1 MTSLKK
7 TFLLSWV
14 LYKSG
19 VVSALS
25 GQMRARKQKRGG
37 SALGDS
43 LRKLTARLGEPW
55 LLYIVLYG
63 FLGVMMFKGGS
74 ELAGN
79 LRSLDM
85 PELFHAI
92 YTSGISYY
100 LLLSGFFYVSS
111 TYYLAKDTE
120 RLLALPFTGA
130 QIITARY
137 LLIYLYEL
145 ILPAVFC
152 LPSWLSFGISGGE
165 SWDFY
170 VRALLV
176 VLLLPAVPVAILTI
190 LTMLLARFTPL
201 VRNKDRFLIL
211 ANSLTM
217 VMSLAAVYFYY
228 RGAGLIGEGVNT
240 AAGASQMGTTLT
252 KFNYVL
258 PQLAFLQKAL
268 GGAGPEAWKN
278 LGLALAL
285 CVLYTLVAVV
295 IAARVYGPSLGESAG
310 GARKRRL
317 RSTKLAQALRRQSPA
332 LSYFAREW
340 KLVRRSPAL
349 LMNNIFGAYMPILIM
364 GLVFFM
370 GLQKA
375 GDQDIPGLLAQ
386 LREQF
391 STNAEFR
398 LEFFFILAAGSNIVY
413 DFFCAA
419 SGLNTTAL
427 SREGAGI
434 FWMNALPLKLSTQFT
449 MKTLLSLLL
458 DLPIFLLLSLGSGLV
473 LGLPVWMMALLFLSL
488 LVSSLGTH
496 LAQLSLDALSPNL
509 HWDNETQMAK
519 QGKNVLLSMFM
530 SWLVAGLNGLLL
542 YLTLGPRLFSA
553 PLALIL
559 LFVLNGLLL
568 LAFLLFLRWRLPRVM
583 GQLERWT

>member
-19 VVSALS
+19 AVSTLS

-37 SALGDS
+37 SAFSDS
-43 LRKLTARLGEPW
+43 LRKLTSRFGGPW
-55 LLYIVLYG
+55 LLYLVLYG

-79 LRSLDM
+79 LRGLGM
-85 PELFHAI
+85 PELFHVI

-100 LLLSGFFYVSS
+100 LLLTGFFYVSS

-137 LLIYLYEL
+137 LLIYLYQL
-145 ILPAVFC
+145 LLPLVFC

-170 VRALLV
+170 LRALLV
-176 VLLLPAVPVAILTI
+176 VLLLPAVPIAILTI

-217 VMSLAAVYFYY
+217 LMSLAAVYFYY
-228 RGAGLIGEGVNT
+228 RGAGLIGEGVDT
-240 AAGASQMGTTLT
+240 AAGASQMSSTLT
-252 KFNYVL
+252 KFHFVL
-258 PQLAFLQKAL
+258 PQLSFLQKAL
-268 GGAGPEAWKN
+268 GGAGAEAWKD
-278 LGLALAL
+278 LGIALAL
-285 CVLYTLVAVV
+285 CLLYTFAAVV
-295 IAARVYGPSLGESAG
+295 IAALVYGPSLGESAS
-310 GARKRRL
+310 GAKKRRL
-317 RSTKLAQALRRQSPA
+317 RSTKLAQALRRQNPTF
-332 LSYFAREW
+332 SYFTREW
-340 KLVRRSPAL
+340 KLVRRS
-349 LMNNIFGAYMPILIM
+349 NIFGAYMPILIM

-375 GDQDIPGLLAQ
+375 GDQDIPSLLAK

-391 STNAEFR
+391 RTNAEFR
-398 LEFFFILAAGSNIVY
+398 LELLFILAAGSNIVY

-434 FWMNALPLKLSTQFT
+434 YWMNALPLKLSTQFA
-449 MKTLLSLLL
+449 MKTLLSLLI
-458 DLPIFLLLSLGSGLV
+458 DLPIFLLLSLGSGFT
-473 LGLPVWMMALLFLSL
+473 LGLPAWMMALLFLSL

-519 QGKNVLLSMFM
+519 QGKNVLLSMLM

-542 YLTLGPRLFSA
+542 YLTLGPRLFSP

-583 GQLERWT
+583 SQLERWV

>member
-1 MTSLKK
+1 
-7 TFLLSWV
+7 
-14 LYKSG
+14 
-19 VVSALS
+19 
-25 GQMRARKQKRGG
+25 
-37 SALGDS
+37 
-43 LRKLTARLGEPW
+43 
-55 LLYIVLYG
+55 
-63 FLGVMMFKGGS
+63 MMFKGGS

-79 LRSLDM
+79 LRGLGM
-85 PELFHAI
+85 PELFHVI

-100 LLLSGFFYVSS
+100 LLLTGFFYVSS

-137 LLIYLYEL
+137 LLIYLYQL
-145 ILPAVFC
+145 LLPLVFC

-176 VLLLPAVPVAILTI
+176 VLLLPAVPIAILTI

-217 VMSLAAVYFYY
+217 LMSLAAVYFYY

-240 AAGASQMGTTLT
+240 AAGASQMSSTLT
-252 KFNYVL
+252 KFHFVL
-258 PQLAFLQKAL
+258 PQLSFLQKAL
-268 GGAGPEAWKN
+268 GGAGAEAWKD
-278 LGLALAL
+278 LGIALAL
-285 CVLYTLVAVV
+285 CLLYTFAAVV
-295 IAARVYGPSLGESAG
+295 IAALVYGPSLGESAS
-310 GARKRRL
+310 GAKKRRL
-317 RSTKLAQALRRQSPA
+317 RSTKLAQALRRQSPTF
-332 LSYFAREW
+332 SYFTREW

-375 GDQDIPGLLAQ
+375 GDQDIPGLLAK

-398 LEFFFILAAGSNIVY
+398 LELLFILAAGSNIVY

-434 FWMNALPLKLSTQFT
+434 YWMNALPLKLSTQFA
-449 MKTLLSLLL
+449 MKTLLSLLI
-458 DLPIFLLLSLGSGLV
+458 DLPIFLLLSLGSGFT
-473 LGLPVWMMALLFLSL
+473 LGLPAWMMALLFLSL

-542 YLTLGPRLFSA
+542 YLTLGPRLFS
-553 PLALIL
+553 PSLALIL

-568 LAFLLFLRWRLPRVM
+568 LTFLLFLRWRLPRVM
-583 GQLERWT
+583 SQLERWV

>member
-1 MTSLKK
+1 
-7 TFLLSWV
+7 
-14 LYKSG
+14 
-19 VVSALS
+19 
-25 GQMRARKQKRGG
+25 MRARKQKRGG
-37 SALGDS
+37 SAFGDS
-43 LRKLTARLGEPW
+43 LRKLTSRFGAPW
-55 LLYIVLYG
+55 LLYIVVYG

-85 PELFHAI
+85 PELFHVI
-92 YTSGISYY
+92 YSSGISYY

-130 QIITARY
+130 EIIAARY

-176 VLLLPAVPVAILTI
+176 VLLLPAVPIAILTI

-217 VMSLAAVYFYY
+217 VMSLAAVYIYY

-258 PQLAFLQKAL
+258 PQLPFLQKAL

-295 IAARVYGPSLGESAG
+295 IAARVYGPSLGESAS

-398 LEFFFILAAGSNIVY
+398 LEFLFILAAGSNIVY

-434 FWMNALPLKLSTQFT
+434 FWMNALPLKLSTQFAI
-449 MKTLLSLLL
+449 KTLLSLLI

-559 LFVLNGLLL
+559 LFVLNSLLL

>member
-19 VVSALS
+19 AVSTLS

-37 SALGDS
+37 SAFSDS
-43 LRKLTARLGEPW
+43 LRKLTSRFGGPW
-55 LLYIVLYG
+55 LLYLVLYG

-79 LRSLDM
+79 LRGLGM
-85 PELFHAI
+85 PELFHVI

-100 LLLSGFFYVSS
+100 LLLTGFFYVSS

-137 LLIYLYEL
+137 LLIYLYQL
-145 ILPAVFC
+145 LLPLVFC

-170 VRALLV
+170 LRALLV
-176 VLLLPAVPVAILTI
+176 VLLLPAVPIAILTI

-217 VMSLAAVYFYY
+217 LMSLAAVYFYY
-228 RGAGLIGEGVNT
+228 RGAGLIGEGVDT
-240 AAGASQMGTTLT
+240 AAGASQMSSTLT
-252 KFNYVL
+252 KFHFVL
-258 PQLAFLQKAL
+258 PQLSFLQKAL
-268 GGAGPEAWKN
+268 GGAGAEAWKN
-278 LGLALAL
+278 LGIGLAL
-285 CVLYTLVAVV
+285 CLLYTFAAVV
-295 IAARVYGPSLGESAG
+295 IAALVYGPSLGESAS
-310 GARKRRL
+310 GAKKRRL
-317 RSTKLAQALRRQSPA
+317 RSTKLAQALRRQSPTF
-332 LSYFAREW
+332 SYFTREW

-364 GLVFFM
+364 GLVFLLS
-370 GLQKA
+370 LQKA
-375 GDQDIPGLLAQ
+375 GGPDFAGRLAQ
-386 LREQF
+386 FREAF
-391 STNAEFR
+391 AHDAEFR
-398 LEFFFILAAGSNIVY
+398 LELLFILAAGSNIVY

-434 FWMNALPLKLSTQFT
+434 FWMNALPIKLSTQFA
-449 MKTLLSLLL
+449 MKTLLSLLI
-458 DLPIFLLLSLGSGLV
+458 DLPIFLLLSLGSGLI
-473 LGLPVWMMALLFLSL
+473 LGMPVWMMALLFLSL

-519 QGKNVLLSMFM
+519 QGKNVLLSMLM

-542 YLTLGPRLFSA
+542 YLTLGPRLFS
-553 PLALIL
+553 PSLALIL